1 MKRPLKNA
9 TALLAADI
17 GSRLLG
23 FVISVYLARVL
34 SPEGFGMISI
44 GLAVLG
50 HLSLVASPG
59 ISLLETRNV
68 AASAGT
74 SHERAGGVLM
84 VRIVLAVVVCTIAWG
99 VIMLIPD
106 RGMPGYV
113 TLLYVA
119 SLLPM
124 AVSLD
129 WFFQGKEQMGAVSV
143 ARLSAALLYGAIV
156 LFTVRASRDIAYA
169 PAGFLIANW
178 GATLILLSTYGKRFG
193 KLEMGWQPSL
203 WWKILKE
210 NLPVGL
216 GMFLGQLAV
225 NLPPLAIGVFVTTSA
240 VGQFS
245 AAAKV
250 AFGFLILDRL
260 FNTLFLPMLS
270 RHVADGA
277 GSGERLLQISL
288 KGIVL
293 VMSLVSVAGLL
304 LAPFLVELL
313 FGLPYTEAV
322 ALLQL
327 LMPYVFLTM
336 VNSVFVCAVLAAGRT
351 REYLSMTLKSGIVL
365 TAAVI
370 LLTYFFGAKGAVLGM
385 VIGEFAAV
393 QFSMDAAGHVMKFTA
408 VKWYFC
414 TSVLLLGMLLL
425 PRIVAS
431 GGLMLG
437 ITGGAVLVFLA
448 ALMAGGVS
456 RQELTFLREG
466 LV

>member
-9 TALLAADI
+9 TALLAGDV
-17 GSRLLG
+17 GSRIVG
-23 FVISVYLARVL
+23 FAVTIYLARVL
-34 SPEGFGMISI
+34 SPEGFGLISI

-59 ISLLETRNV
+59 ISLFETRNV
-68 AASAGT
+68 AASMGT

-84 VRIVLAVVVCTIAWG
+84 VRILLAALVCTITWG
-99 VIMLIPD
+99 IIMLIPD
-106 RGMPGYV
+106 RGIPGYV

-143 ARLSAALLYGAIV
+143 SRMSASLLYGAIV
-156 LFTVRASRDIAYA
+156 LFTVHASRDIAYA
-169 PAGFLIANW
+169 PAAFLIANW
-178 GATLILLSTYGKRFG
+178 GASLVLLTMYSKRFG
-193 KLEMGWQPSL
+193 KLEMGWQPRL
-203 WWKILKE
+203 WWKILQE

-216 GMFLGQLAV
+216 GMFLAQLAV
-225 NLPPLAIGVFVTTSA
+225 NLPPLAIAIFVTTSA

-270 RHVADGA
+270 RHFADNE
-277 GSGERLLQISL
+277 GSAERLFQISL

-293 VMSLVSVAGLL
+293 LVSLLSVAGVL
-304 LAPFLVELL
+304 LAPVLIEIL
-313 FGLPYTEAV
+313 FGLPYTEASS
-322 ALLQL
+322 LLQL
-327 LMPYVFLTM
+327 MMPYVFLTM
-336 VNSVFVCAVLAAGRT
+336 VNSVFVCAILAAGHT
-351 REYLSMTLKSGIVL
+351 RDYLAMTAKSALAL
-365 TAAVI
+365 TVAVV
-370 LLTYFFGAKGAVLGM
+370 LLTYFFGQKGAVLGM

-393 QFSMDAAGHVMKFTA
+393 QFSMDAAKGVMKFTA
-408 VKWYFC
+408 VKWYLS
-414 TSVLLLGMLLL
+414 TSVLLLGILLL
-425 PRIVAS
+425 PWITAS
-431 GGLMLG
+431 SGVMFGV
-437 ITGGAVLVFLA
+437 IGGALLVFLA

-456 RQELTFLREG
+456 RQEMTYLRER